1 MGPPPPPPPPPLLA
15 SGAILPSRKWKTED
29 APRRHHNPP
38 PAPPKPTRPT
48 VDAAALQHAAAR
60 LRKTGYNEQ
69 VRSDVE
75 NLSDGRVDRSDQ
87 RVPDGDRTY
96 RAHFQQLDSE
106 KTGAEIP
113 PPSTHSNQSRP
124 LGDFHRNTDALSSNQ
139 YQPIR
144 EAFLPS
150 NSTSYYSPINKFS
163 SSTLTQY
170 STQNKSPSPPSEDSN
185 TATYI
190 SPYSSKYSYP
200 TPTSTN
206 FRSYHKDDDY
216 FANTATTT
224 STSPVNLNLYN
235 NFNDNNNCTTKKNDN
250 NRETVLQWSEPYD
263 PSKFRRSQSPI
274 RNARELIHEYSTT
287 NYVTE
292 VQPPAPDV
300 YQQKTQARNF
310 LQNSLARQLRD
321 EGLTETQRAANR
333 NQTSA
338 LSSSSTLPFDVSRIV
353 KDAYNGDEVDHLV
366 HQMRTQLNQDSTT
379 STSSPSVVQYPR
391 RQFSDSAT
399 TTTPANANY
408 SNHTTTTSSTTSTR
422 KIMNINICVGCGKE
436 ITGDQPG
443 CNAMNMIFH
452 VDCFKCGQCQKT
464 LAGASFY
471 NIDDKPTCESCYQ
484 NSLEKCTACNRPIS
498 DKLLRACG
506 GVYHVNCFVC
516 HSCKKSLDGIPFTL
530 DKENNVHCVPCFH
543 DKFAPRCAVCSRPIV
558 PQDGEKES
566 VRVVAM
572 DKSFHVDCYKCED
585 CGMQLSSKL
594 EGQGCYP
601 IEQHLLCKTCNG
613 NRLRVVSS
621 A

>member
-1 MGPPPPPPPPPLLA
+1 MGPPPPPPPPPLLP
-15 SGAILPSRKWKTED
+15 SGEILPSRKWKTEN
-29 APRRHHNPP
+29 APRRNNNPP
-38 PAPPKPTRPT
+38 PAPPKPSRPT
-48 VDAAALQHAAAR
+48 VDAAALQHAASR
-60 LRKTGYNEQ
+60 LRKTGYNEPI
-69 VRSDVE
+69 RGDIE

-87 RVPDGDRTY
+87 RMPDGDRTY
-96 RAHFQQLDSE
+96 RAQLQQLVE
-106 KTGAEIP
+106 QKAGTEIP
-113 PPSTHSNQSRP
+113 PPPTYSNQSRP
-124 LGDFHRNTDALSSNQ
+124 LSDFHRDPNALSQFQQS
-139 YQPIR
+139 R
-144 EAFLPS
+144 EALLSSSSTLPS
-150 NSTSYYSPINKFS
+150 SNYSPINKFS

-170 STQNKSPSPPSEDSN
+170 ANKSPSPPSVRDD
-185 TATYI
+185 ATYV

-200 TPTSTN
+200 TN

-216 FANTATTT
+216 FTNTATTT
-224 STSPVNLNLYN
+224 ATSTMAN
-235 NFNDNNNCTTKKNDN
+235 NNYNDNNNSN
-250 NRETVLQWSEPYD
+250 NYGNKETILQWSEPYD
-263 PSKFRRSQSPI
+263 PSKIRRSSSPI
-274 RNARELIHEYSTT
+274 RNAREMIHEYSTT

-292 VQPPAPDV
+292 IERPPPPPPVPSSDM

-321 EGLTETQRAANR
+321 EGLTESQKAANR

-338 LSSSSTLPFDVSRIV
+338 LSASSSSTLPFDVSRIV
-353 KDAYNGDEVDHLV
+353 KVRVLYSIHVA
-366 HQMRTQLNQDSTT
+366 NQNNDDLR
-379 STSSPSVVQYPR
+379 SSVANYS
-391 RQFSDSAT
+391 T
-399 TTTPANANY
+399 TTTA
-408 SNHTTTTSSTTSTR
+408 STTSTR

-443 CNAMNMIFH
+443 CNAMNQIFH
-452 VDCFKCGQCQKT
+452 VDCFKCGQCSKT

-471 NIDDKPTCESCYQ
+471 NIDDKPTCEGCYQ

-516 HSCKKSLDGIPFTL
+516 YSCKKSLDGIPFTL
-530 DKENNVHCVPCFH
+530 DKDNNVHCVPCFH
-543 DKFAPRCAVCSRPIV
+543 DKFAPRCAMCSKPIV

-601 IEQHLLCKTCNG
+601 IDNHLLCKTCNG
-613 NRLRVVSS
+613 NRLRVVNS

>member
-1 MGPPPPPPPPPLLA
+1 MSYLSPLPHYSSPSLGRARTYSTRSFDDSDLWDPRLRLHHPLYSHPERYYHLA
-15 SGAILPSRKWKTED
+15 NGRQ
-29 APRRHHNPP
+29 RMHH
-38 PAPPKPTRPT
+38 
-48 VDAAALQHAAAR
+48 DHAAAR
-60 LRKTGYNEQ
+60 LRKTGYNES
-69 VRSDVE
+69 VRSDVAD
-75 NLSDGRVDRSDQ
+75 LPDGRVDRPDQ

-96 RAHFQQLDSE
+96 RAQLQQLAPE

-113 PPSTHSNQSRP
+113 SAPTYSVQSRP
-124 LGDFHRNTDALSSNQ
+124 IGDIRRDPDALSQFQQS
-139 YQPIR
+139 R
-144 EAFLPS
+144 EALLS
-150 NSTSYYSPINKFS
+150 NSSHYSPINKFS
-163 SSTLTQY
+163 SSTLT
-170 STQNKSPSPPSEDSN
+170 
-185 TATYI
+185 TYV

-200 TPTSTN
+200 TN

-216 FANTATTT
+216 FTNTATTT
-224 STSPVNLNLYN
+224 STSPVLTE
-235 NFNDNNNCTTKKNDN
+235 NNNSKKCGNH
-250 NRETVLQWSEPYD
+250 ETVVQWSEPYD
-263 PSKFRRSQSPI
+263 PSKYRRSQSPI

-292 VQPPAPDV
+292 VQRPPPPPPDL

-321 EGLTETQRAANR
+321 EGLTESQRAANR

-338 LSSSSTLPFDVSRIV
+338 LSSSSSTLPFDVSRIV
-353 KDAYNGDEVDHLV
+353 KDSYNGDEVDHLV
-366 HQMRTQLNQDSTT
+366 HQMRSKLSQDT
-379 STSSPSVVQYPR
+379 STSPSIVQYPR
-391 RQFSDSAT
+391 RQNDDLQRA
-399 TTTPANANY
+399 ANFTNQ
-408 SNHTTTTSSTTSTR
+408 TTTTSSTTSTR

-443 CNAMNMIFH
+443 CNAMNQIFH

-471 NIDDKPTCESCYQ
+471 NIDEKPTCEQCYQ

-506 GVYHVNCFVC
+506 GVYHVNCFAC

-530 DKENNVHCVPCFH
+530 DKDNNVHCVPCFH
-543 DKFAPRCAVCSRPIV
+543 DKFAPRCAVCSKPIV

-572 DKSFHVDCYKCED
+572 DKSFHVECYKCED

-621 A
+621 T